1 MNTYFLLYDSFSGFE
16 LSFPAFVLRNTN
28 LVTVGLEKGPIT
40 SEEKLKYM
48 PDIFLADMDVDKVD
62 AFIIPGGSALK
73 HLKDGS
79 LLQEK
84 LNQLNEKGKIIASVC
99 GGPVLFSNTTILEN
113 KRYVVGGD
121 HKLPENWMKPF
132 TTGTLVNEDV
142 VVDGNLIT
150 AKMEA
155 IVSFAIAIGKELNI
169 FANEEEEKRTFKM
182 LQNIR

>member
-1 MNTYFLLYDSFSGFE
+1 MTDIL
-16 LSFPAFVLRNTN
+16 
-28 LVTVGLEKGPIT
+28 IT
-40 SEEKLKYM
+40 DL
-48 PDIFLADMDVDKVD
+48 DVDNVD

-79 LLQEK
+79 PLQEK
-84 LNQLNEKGKIIASVC
+84 LNQLNDKGKIIASVC
-99 GGPVLFSNTTILEN
+99 GGPVLFANTNILEN
-113 KRYVVGGD
+113 KRFVVGGD

-142 VVDGNLIT
+142 VIDGNLIT

-155 IVSFAIAIGKELNI
+155 IVSFAIAIGRELKI

>member
-28 LVTVGLEKGPIT
+28 LVTVGLEKGPIV
-40 SEEKLKYM
+40 SE
-48 PDIFLADMDVDKVD
+48 
-62 AFIIPGGSALK
+62 
-73 HLKDGS
+73 
-79 LLQEK
+79 EK